1 VPSAGTLTDPQ
12 GATVT
17 GGTVT
22 VKSQGTDA
30 VRTALTDKD
39 GQYTGRSRRSQL
51 QCGFGRDAGANV
63 DVITKSGTNAIHG
76 SVWEFFRDD
85 ILNANDTFLKIGG
98 QKRAVRKQN

>member
-1 VPSAGTLTDPQ
+1 LTDPQ

-39 GQYTGRSRRSQL
+39 GQYTVGLLPPGQYSVTIAAP
-51 QCGFGRDAGANV
+51 GFKSVDRGAVNY
-63 DVITKSGTNAIHG
+63 NA
-76 SVWEFFRDD
+76 V
-85 ILNANDTFLKIGG
+85 L
-98 QKRAVRKQN
+98 AVMQART